1 MSIHRYAARVDANQ
15 TQIVSALR
23 AAGAL
28 VWHIKLPMDLL
39 VGDRESGRIMLMDC
53 KMPKTGSKTAL
64 QARFEREW
72 AGLPISFVDGPEAAL
87 RHFRLLGAKSLGHL
101 SGKQE

>member
-28 VWHIKLPMDLL
+28 VWHIKQPTDLL
-39 VGDRESGRIMLMDC
+39 VGCRESARLMLMEC
-53 KMPKTGSKTAL
+53 KTPKGSKTAL
-64 QARFEREW
+64 QAKFELEW

-87 RHFRLLGAKSLGHL
+87 RHFRLLRGTKGEA
-101 SGKQE
+101 